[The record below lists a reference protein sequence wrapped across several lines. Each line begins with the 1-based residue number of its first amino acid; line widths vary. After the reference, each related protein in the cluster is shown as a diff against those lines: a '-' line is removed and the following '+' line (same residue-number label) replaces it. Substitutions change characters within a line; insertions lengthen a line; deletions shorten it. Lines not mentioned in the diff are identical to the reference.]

1 MYDHLRGFSCLGP
14 DPRTR
19 GASPVALGA
28 LLDRLRP
35 ARPDD
40 RRVLRVYREHI
51 HDLVRR
57 VRVVFDEWVQL
68 REVEPD
74 NMRLANAAAVDR
86 WELMR
91 LSKTVERLHAPRA
104 ASANQR
110 AVQDALV
117 GAARACQLLANG
129 YRSHKSEAVCD
140 GQALLVESV
149 AALVELAGQL
159 EDR

>member
-1 MYDHLRGFSCLGP
+1 M
-14 DPRTR
+14 
-19 GASPVALGA
+19 ALGA

-35 ARPDD
+35 SRPDE
-40 RRVLRVYREHI
+40 RRAQRAYCEHI
-51 HDLVRR
+51 YAIARR
-57 VRVVFDEWVQL
+57 VRVIFDDWVQL

-91 LSKTVERLHAPRA
+91 LSKTVERLHAPRP
-104 ASANQR
+104 ASGNQR
-110 AVQDALV
+110 AVQEALV

-149 AALVELAGQL
+149 EALIALAGQL
-159 EDR
+159 QER